1 MEKLNLEKTAL
12 GIEFGSTRIK
22 AVLIDENYQIVG
34 SGEYKWDNQYEKGI
48 WTYDLNE
55 VWIGMQDAYR
65 ELANAVKQ
73 KYNLELTEVGAIG
86 FSGMMHGYLPFD
98 SSGKQLV
105 PFRTWRN
112 TTTEVSAKEL
122 TELFSF
128 NIPHRWSIAHLY
140 QAILDNE
147 EHVKYIDFLTTLA
160 GFVHWK
166 VSDEKVLGVGEASGM
181 FPIDPKT
188 EDYDGEMLRLF
199 DEKLSKYKYSWRVR
213 DILPPIQK
221 AGEIAGRLTKK
232 GAKMLDPTG
241 TLRSGIP
248 LCPPEGDAG
257 TGMVATNSIDA
268 KTGNISAG
276 TSVFAMI
283 VLEENLSNY
292 YHEID
297 VVTTPSAKP
306 VAMVH
311 CNNFTSD
318 INDWVSMFK
327 EIIELTGMDINSSEI
342 FTLLLKEALE
352 ANSDTGGIV
361 NCNYYSG
368 EPITG
373 FEEGRPLLVRMP
385 DSKLT
390 LANFMRAQIYSAI
403 ATLKI
408 GMDILTENENID
420 VDYILGHGGFFKTKN
435 VGQQLM
441 ADALNIP
448 ISVMTTASEG
458 GPWGMAI
465 LAMYALDNNGHR
477 TLADYLNKEV
487 FTTIK
492 KKTLYPEKEGNKSFI
507 NYMEQYKKL
516 LKVEQ
521 AAIEHLSI
529 N

>member
-1 MEKLNLEKTAL
+1 
-12 GIEFGSTRIK
+12 
-22 AVLIDENYQIVG
+22 
-34 SGEYKWDNQYEKGI
+34 
-48 WTYDLNE
+48 
-55 VWIGMQDAYR
+55 
-65 ELANAVKQ
+65 
-73 KYNLELTEVGAIG
+73 
-86 FSGMMHGYLPFD
+86 
-98 SSGKQLV
+98 
-105 PFRTWRN
+105 
-112 TTTEVSAKEL
+112 
-122 TELFSF
+122 
-128 NIPHRWSIAHLY
+128 
-140 QAILDNE
+140 
-147 EHVKYIDFLTTLA
+147 
-160 GFVHWK
+160 
-166 VSDEKVLGVGEASGM
+166 M

-368 EPITG
+368 EPITR

-390 LANFMRAQIYSAI
+390 LPNFMRTQIYSAL

-408 GMDILTENENID
+408 GMDILTTEEKVQI
-420 VDYILGHGGFFKTKN
+420 DYILGHGGFFKTEN
-435 VGQQLM
+435 VGQQIM
-441 ADALNIP
+441 ADALQVP
-448 ISVMTTASEG
+448 VSVMNTAGEG
-458 GPWGMAI
+458 GPWGMAL
-465 LAMYALDNNGHR
+465 LAAYSVNKKEEQPLEA
-477 TLADYLNKEV
+477 YLEQ
-487 FTTIK
+487 TIFAEEET
-492 KKTLYPEKEGNKSFI
+492 KTATPAEKGMKS
-507 NYMEQYKKL
+507 
-516 LKVEQ
+516 
-521 AAIEHLSI
+521 
-529 N
+529 